1 LKIITDTNTGNG
13 RVPRR
18 GERVTLKGEN
28 GIFAVLRIHN
38 QLQTVDLK
46 LIGRTGSVLKDIRWE
61 ALSFLNAMTFE
72 SS

>member
-1 LKIITDTNTGNG
+1 MNINIGSG

-18 GERVTLKGEN
+18 GERVTLKGES

-46 LIGRTGSVLKDIRWE
+46 LIGRTGAVLKDIRWE
-61 ALSFLNAMTFE
+61 ALSFLNTIGFGG
-72 SS
+72 S